1 MSQFNQL
8 IELDQQQIIASSS
21 NSVSATN
28 FLSLNEA
35 LINILNEKD
44 ITLSELG
51 SYSPTVTF
59 DQPNTDLLELN
70 DYINYDPTQESELKI
85 FSQNELAE
93 NLIGTD
99 FYYLSTN
106 YQNETL
112 SGKYITAK
120 NKALNYF
127 NINNA
132 TTYSI
137 PISSSMFKSDIGGFF
152 LPSKYSILRT
162 VGSYNFYLNDTLE
175 PNKLYSFPDPN
186 IQGNISGLSKSPL
199 NTPFIFTSN
208 TRNFKNISSSYGRRG
223 VKSSYQDQNFYSY
236 DSYEQ
241 KRVVTTNKNLSSF
254 RDSFSEL
261 FNTGYITNINDDIYG
276 NRFFEF
282 IRDPS
287 VVEPINPKFK
297 LQSGDFTNSGS
308 LSSKSNL
315 FYNALSATSP
325 NNNIK
330 KNTIKEIFCYNKYNN
345 TFNALSAEFSDIFL
359 EFKPYKTLYNEL
371 VNNVTD
377 IKIYNDVF
385 TFKTPSYYLIDYFTY
400 DKGIYSQTPQYALV
414 LDNSKDIE
422 MQNIF
427 GLSNDFVAGNYI
439 YKVRVKRIDR
449 ENAEDN
455 SLFYYEFFGYNMVD
469 KEVINIVNE
478 FNTDKSFFYENFD
491 LQLDRAP
498 QKIVNV
504 SLSYNEKFNAFVLI
518 VQYNDLND
526 NVFIHS
532 LTFKIKDNILNLLE
546 NELYTPENYY
556 ETSDF
561 YNGQELTV
569 NYTAV
574 SLTTTNPTAQDAE
587 QGVILI

>member
-8 IELDQQQIIASSS
+8 IELDQEQIIASSS

-51 SYSPTVTF
+51 GYSPTVTF
-59 DQPNTDLLELN
+59 DKPNRDFLDET
-70 DYINYDPTQESELKI
+70 DYINYDPTEQNELKVLY
-85 FSQNELAE
+85 QNELAE

-120 NKALNYF
+120 NKAFNYF

-137 PISSSMFKSDIGGFF
+137 PVSSSMFKSDIGGFF

-162 VGSYNFYLNDTLE
+162 VGSYNFYLNDNLE
-175 PNKLYSFPDPN
+175 SDKIYSFPDPN
-186 IQGNISGLSKSPL
+186 TQGNISGLSKSPL
-199 NTPFIFTSN
+199 ETPFLFSSN
-208 TRNFKNISSSYGRRG
+208 NRNFKNLSSSYGRRG

-236 DSYEQ
+236 DSFEQ

-254 RDSFSEL
+254 KDSFSEL
-261 FNTGYITNINDDIYG
+261 VNNGYVTNINDDIYG

-282 IRDPS
+282 IKDPA
-287 VVEPINPKFK
+287 VVEPIDPAFK

-308 LSSKSNL
+308 ISSKSNV
-315 FYNALSATSP
+315 FYNTLSATTP

-330 KNTIKEIFCYNKYNN
+330 KNTIKQIFCFNKYND
-345 TFNALSAEFSDIFL
+345 TLTPLSAEFSDIFL
-359 EFKPYKTLYNEL
+359 EFEPLKKLYAEL
-371 VNNVTD
+371 NNSITD
-377 IKIYNDVF
+377 VKIYNDVF

-400 DKGIYSQTPQYALV
+400 DEGVYGQTPQFALI

-422 MQNIF
+422 TQNLF
-427 GLSNDFVAGNYI
+427 GLSNDFVVGDNI
-439 YKVRVKRIDR
+439 YKVRIKRIDD
-449 ENAEDN
+449 ENIQDN
-455 SLFYYEFFGYNMVD
+455 SLFYYEFFGYNLVD
-469 KEVINIVNE
+469 KEIVPIVNQY
-478 FNTDKSFFYENFD
+478 NTDLGFFYENFN
-491 LQLDRAP
+491 LELDRAP

-504 SLSYNEKFNAFVLI
+504 SLSHNEKFNAFVLI
-518 VQYNDLND
+518 VQYNDLNE

-532 LTFKIKDNILNLLE
+532 VTFKIKDNILNLLE

-561 YNGQELTV
+561 YNGNELAV
-569 NYTAV
+569 NYTSV
-574 SLTTTNPTAQDAE
+574 SLTITNPTAQDAE

>member
-8 IELDQQQIIASSS
+8 IKLDNEQIIASSS

-59 DQPNTDLLELN
+59 DQPDTTLLGLN
-70 DYINYDPTQESELKI
+70 DYINYDPTQQSELKL
-85 FSQNELAE
+85 FSKNELAE

-106 YQNETL
+106 SQNETL

-137 PISSSMFKSDIGGFF
+137 PVSSSMFKSDIGGFF

-162 VGSYNFYLNDTLE
+162 VGSYNFHLNDTLI
-175 PNKLYSFPDPN
+175 PNKIYTFPDPN
-186 IQGNISGLSKSPL
+186 SQGNISGLSKSPL
-199 NTPFIFTSN
+199 NSPFKFISN
-208 TRNFKNISSSYGRRG
+208 NRNFKNISSSYGRRG

-254 RDSFSEL
+254 KDSFSEL
-261 FNTGYITNINDDIYG
+261 VNTGYVTNINDDIYG

-282 IRDPS
+282 IKDPS
-287 VVEPINPKFK
+287 VVESIDPTFK
-297 LQSGDFTNSGS
+297 LQSGDFTNSS
-308 LSSKSNL
+308 SISSKSNL
-315 FYNALSATSP
+315 FYNSLTATSP

-330 KNTIKEIFCYNKYNN
+330 KNTIKEIFCYNKFNN
-345 TFNALSAEFSDIFL
+345 TFTPLSTEFNDIFL
-359 EFKPYKTLYNEL
+359 EYKPYKELYAEL
-371 VNNVTD
+371 ISSVTD

-400 DKGIYSQTPQYALV
+400 DEGIYSQTPQIGLI
-414 LDNSKDIE
+414 LDNSKDLE
-422 MQNIF
+422 TQNMF
-427 GLSNDFVAGNYI
+427 GLSNDFVANGNI
-439 YKVRVKRIDR
+439 YKVRIKRIDK
-449 ENAEDN
+449 ENVQDN
-455 SLFYYEFFGYNMVD
+455 SLFYYEFFGYNMIT
-469 KEVINIVNE
+469 KNIIPLVNQY
-478 FNTDKSFFYENFD
+478 NTDIGFFYENFN
-491 LQLDRAP
+491 LELDRAP

-504 SLSYNEKFNAFVLI
+504 SLSHNEKFNAFVLI

-561 YNGQELTV
+561 YNGNELAV
-569 NYTAV
+569 NYTAI